1 MKTNEE
7 LLKENAE
14 LKLALGIAAS
24 FPTKVRME
32 CRKRI
37 DSKLVS
43 LDFITMLHESA
54 NLALNKTP
62 AQHLADIKAD
72 AQEELT
78 SMMRDDLRKHIAK
91 ASGTVDAD
99 FLISLK
105 FTDRMVQEYA
115 NKLRGEAK

>member
-14 LKLALGIAAS
+14 LRASVYAL
-24 FPTKVRME
+24 
-32 CRKRI
+32 RI
-37 DSKLVS
+37 CVQNAVMNTNS
-43 LDFITMLHESA
+43 LIDVAPIINTY
-54 NLALNKTP
+54 NKTP
-62 AQHLADIKAD
+62 VQHLADIKLS
-72 AQEELT
+72 AQEEFT